1 MTQPHLLPSLTDENA
16 ATSTSPDDREYK
28 AYVIG
33 QRYQTR
39 VKIVETAAQSS
50 FSLPY
55 KDIQLIVYDR
65 FDDDVEEYLSIIH
78 PNLIVRLVG
87 RHLHALE
94 DLLHNEKLDRIEV
107 FDANIHD
114 PTPQDETVITQ
125 VHRLPITAF
134 MSQEYIE
141 EQA

>member
-1 MTQPHLLPSLTDENA
+1 MTDPQTIQALAAANGNA
-16 ATSTSPDDREYK
+16 ESAPDDAEYK
-28 AYVIG
+28 AYAIG

-50 FSLPY
+50 FSLHY

-65 FDDDVEEYLSIIH
+65 FGAEEEEYLSIIH
-78 PNLIVRLVG
+78 PSLIVRLVG

-107 FDANIHD
+107 FDATVHD
-114 PTPQDETVITQ
+114 PAPQDETVITE
-125 VHRLPITAF
+125 VHRLPISAF
-134 MSQEYIE
+134 MQEE
-141 EQA
+141 HTEQLA